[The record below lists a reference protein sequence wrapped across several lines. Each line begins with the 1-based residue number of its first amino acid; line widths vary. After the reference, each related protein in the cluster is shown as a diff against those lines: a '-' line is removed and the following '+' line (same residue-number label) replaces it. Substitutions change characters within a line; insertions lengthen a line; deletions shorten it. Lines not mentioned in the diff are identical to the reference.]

1 VKITVDASRLRED
14 SAFWVKKWPEGG
26 AGSEERTATKKQQ
39 IQQKKRHLIGA
50 KYELKRIAGTTTA
63 ATQFAT
69 NGSARIIQKVV
80 QVCTHFKLPWMRAE
94 RSVTRSSAKTQI
106 TKSPHCPGT
115 PYFISHQT
123 ATITISYT

>member
-1 VKITVDASRLRED
+1 
-14 SAFWVKKWPEGG
+14 VKKWPEGG

-80 QVCTHFKLPWMRAE
+80 QVCTHLKLPWMRAE
-94 RSVTRSSAKTQI
+94 RSASRAVAHKLKLSQI
-106 TKSPHCPGT
+106 TKSPQCPHCPGIYIT
-115 PYFISHQT
+115 PNRKYYHFLHMICKENVK
-123 ATITISYT
+123 I